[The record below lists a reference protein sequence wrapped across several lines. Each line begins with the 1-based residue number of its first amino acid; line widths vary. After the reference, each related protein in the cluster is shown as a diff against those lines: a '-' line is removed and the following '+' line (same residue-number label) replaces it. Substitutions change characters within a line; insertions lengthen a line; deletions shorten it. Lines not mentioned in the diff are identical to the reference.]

1 MEHTAGRRSRPNN
14 RCYCGHE
21 MTPENTY
28 TNPNGR
34 TDCRE
39 CSRMRWRYYYHRS
52 KKEKNKTGQQDPS

>member
-1 MEHTAGRRSRPNN
+1 
-14 RCYCGHE
+14 

-28 TNPNGR
+28 TYPNGK

-39 CSRMRWRYYYHRS
+39 CSRVRWRYYYHRS